1 VKNYKGIA
9 NIIGPFLMGCL
20 FILYFGYGFIQLYAA
35 YQGAFY
41 HFGDGLLIWL
51 GMGFLLFFRLIFVMT
66 IFSFLCAT
74 DIWGWEW
81 YWAGLF
87 AAPGLLFQIP
97 ALLLMMIGGV
107 ISIFQ
112 RND

>member
-1 VKNYKGIA
+1 
-9 NIIGPFLMGCL
+9 M
-20 FILYFGYGFIQLYAA
+20 GYGLIQVYAA

-41 HFGDGLLIWL
+41 HFGDGLSIWIGL
-51 GMGFLLFFRLIFVMT
+51 GFLLFCRFYIVFT
-66 IFSFLCAT
+66 ILAYLCAT

-97 ALLLMMIGGV
+97 IILTLMIGY
-107 ISIFQ
+107 ITSIFQ
-112 RND
+112 RKDN

>member
-1 VKNYKGIA
+1 VIFCFG
-9 NIIGPFLMGCL
+9 FLQ
-20 FILYFGYGFIQLYAA
+20 IYAG

-51 GMGFLLFFRLIFVMT
+51 ILGFLLFSRIFFPLT
-66 IFSFLCAT
+66 ILSFLCAT

-97 ALLLMMIGGV
+97 GFIMLIVGSV
-107 ISIFQ
+107 IAFSQ

>member
-1 VKNYKGIA
+1 MGIPLL
-9 NIIGPFLMGCL
+9 IL
-20 FILYFGYGFIQLYAA
+20 FMGYGVIQIYAA

-41 HFGDGLLIWL
+41 HFGDGLLIWI
-51 GMGFLLFFRLIFVMT
+51 GMGFFLFFRFFFILT
-66 IFSFLCAT
+66 ILSFLCAT

-81 YWAGLF
+81 YWAVLF

-97 ALLLMMIGGV
+97 AFLLLMTGFI

-112 RND
+112 KND